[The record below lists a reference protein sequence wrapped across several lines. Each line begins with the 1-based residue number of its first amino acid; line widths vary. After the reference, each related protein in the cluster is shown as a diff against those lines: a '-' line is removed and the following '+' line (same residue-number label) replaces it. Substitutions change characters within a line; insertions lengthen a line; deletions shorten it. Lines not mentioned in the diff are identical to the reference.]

1 MENICWV
8 LLYLLNSE
16 ILVKKQIQSWHKSV
30 PYNFSIT
37 TLRYSIVIAGGI
49 LSFIML
55 AQHLHQHGEL
65 WFDAPALNF
74 LAEHR
79 TLLLDNFF
87 LWITWAGSSFLLLP
101 ISIGIAIILIRYR
114 YYPAALLMGLGF
126 SGASLM
132 TKMIKTLMVRERPV
146 LFPPLEIY
154 GGFSFP
160 SGHTTQVA
168 AFALSVFLIISRIW
182 PRWQWPAAI
191 LLTALVL
198 CVSTSRL
205 YLQVHYPSDIL
216 GGCLVALIWV
226 LSIDIL
232 IRTTIRIGTLKKS
245 GG

>member
-1 MENICWV
+1 MMFIKQRGSGE
-8 LLYLLNSE
+8 
-16 ILVKKQIQSWHKSV
+16 KKQIQVWHKSV
-30 PYNFSIT
+30 PHSCSMTI
-37 TLRYSIVIAGGI
+37 LRYSIVIAGGI
-49 LSFIML
+49 VSFIML
-55 AQHLHQHGEL
+55 ARQIHQNGEL

-101 ISIGIAIILIRYR
+101 ISIGIAGILICYR
-114 YYPAALLMGLGF
+114 CYSDAILMGIGF

-132 TKMIKTLMVRERPV
+132 NKALKSLIVRDRPS
-146 LFPPLEIY
+146 LFPPLEVY

-160 SGHTTQVA
+160 SGHTTQVT
-168 AFALSVFLIISRIW
+168 AFALCVFLIVSRIR
-182 PRWQWPAAI
+182 PRWQWPTAI
-191 LLTALVL
+191 LLPILVL

-216 GGCLVALIWV
+216 GGFLVALIWV
-226 LSIDIL
+226 LGMDGLIQIN
-232 IRTTIRIGTLKKS
+232 IRTRTPKKT